1 MWECKPGGGSCPSL
15 LKLCIDKICQIF
27 SELVFSRCLTKASL
41 KAFRD
46 CALQDVL
53 LGDYPRVTDRWM
65 DVIASQ
71 GSSLLSADLS
81 GSAVTDTG
89 LGCLKDCTNL
99 EALTFNYCDRISE
112 CGLKY
117 ISGLTNLTSL
127 SLKKSNIITA
137 AGMHVFFQLSKLG
150 KVRHGEMLGD
160 SGWIRAYQRFNET

>member
-53 LGDYPRVTDRWM
+53 LGDYPRVKDRWM

-71 GSSLLSADLS
+71 GSSLLSTDLS

-99 EALTFNYCDRISE
+99 KALTFNYCDRISE

-117 ISGLTNLTSL
+117 IS
-127 SLKKSNIITA
+127 
-137 AGMHVFFQLSKLG
+137 GMHVFFQLSKLG

>member
-1 MWECKPGGGSCPSL
+1 MLLSRRDVDKYKSFSMPSRD
-15 LKLCIDKICQIF
+15 ITQQIF
-27 SELVFSRCLTKASL
+27 SELLFSHCLTKASL

-53 LGDYPRVTDRWM
+53 LGDYPRVKDSWM

-117 ISGLTNLTSL
+117 ISGLMKFESL
-127 SLKKSNIITA
+127 NI
-137 AGMHVFFQLSKLG
+137 
-150 KVRHGEMLGD
+150 RCC
-160 SGWIRAYQRFNET
+160 